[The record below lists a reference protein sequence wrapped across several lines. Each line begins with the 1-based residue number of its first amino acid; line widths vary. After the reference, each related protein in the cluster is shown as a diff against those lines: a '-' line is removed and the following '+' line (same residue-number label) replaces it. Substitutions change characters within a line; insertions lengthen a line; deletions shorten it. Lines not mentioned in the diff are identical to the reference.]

1 MKMTKKVLKCRF
13 VINFIYS
20 TKVKRIITLI
30 LIIWAVWLSNCRKSE
45 VIHQVPN
52 VRVDE
57 YIVLSLPQYNNL
69 NFINGWVYLDGG
81 YNGLLAFRVTQEEIK
96 VFDRQAPYY
105 VREKCQVIVD
115 SNSNVSC
122 IDTCS
127 GSEWLLLDG
136 QILKGP
142 ASLPLREYQTTFDGT
157 HLSVRN

>member
-1 MKMTKKVLKCRF
+1 M
-13 VINFIYS
+13 N
-20 TKVKRIITLI
+20 RIITLKII
-30 LIIWAVWLSNCRKSE
+30 LCAVSLSNCRKPE
-45 VIHQVPN
+45 VNHQVPN

-69 NFINGWVYLDGG
+69 NFINGWLYLDGG
-81 YNGLLAFRVTQEEIK
+81 YNGLLAFRSTEEEIK

-105 VREKCQVIVD
+105 VKEKCQVFVD

-127 GSEWLLLDG
+127 GSEWLFLDG

-142 ASLPLREYQTTFDGT
+142 ATQPLRQYQTTFDGT
-157 HLSVRN
+157 HLTVRN